1 MVFKNL
7 VVHPQ
12 VVMKGHYAGCAAAKQ
27 GKFVAFKH
35 AWWDKAWPT
44 YTQTHQITDETI
56 NAVATAAG
64 LDMDQFKKDEDSSE
78 CKQQIQS
85 DAQELQKWH
94 VNATPN
100 FFINGRYFV
109 WNGDPAAFKT
119 AIDERL
125 KDVEKSGAS
134 CDAFYAEEVMKKG
147 EQKYR
152 KKGDPKPGA

>member
-1 MVFKNL
+1 M

-12 VVMKGHYAGCAAAKQ
+12 IVMKGHYAGCAAAKQ
-27 GKFVAFKH
+27 GKFVEFKH
-35 AWWDKAWPT
+35 AWWEKVWPQ
-44 YTQTHQITDETI
+44 YVQTHKIDDDMI
-56 NAVATAAG
+56 NGVASSVPAMDMARFKA
-64 LDMDQFKKDEDSSE
+64 DMDSAD
-78 CKQQIQS
+78 CKQQVNG
-85 DAQELQKWH
+85 DAQELAKWH

-119 AIDERL
+119 AIDDRL
-125 KDVEKSGAS
+125 KEVEKSGVGCDSYYAS
-134 CDAFYAEEVMKKG
+134 EVMQKG

>member
-1 MVFKNL
+1 MFKNL

-27 GKFVAFKH
+27 GKFVEFKK
-35 AWWDKAWPT
+35 AWWDKAWPV
-44 YTQTHQITDETI
+44 YTQTHAITDDTI
-56 NAVATAAG
+56 TQVATAAG
-64 LDMDQFKKDEDSSE
+64 LDMGRFKTDVDSPD
-78 CKQQIQS
+78 CKQQITT

-109 WNGDPAAFKT
+109 WNGDPSSFKT
-119 AIDERL
+119 AIDDRL
-125 KDVEKSGAS
+125 KAAEASGTG
-134 CDAFYAEEVMKKG
+134 CDGYYATEVMQKG